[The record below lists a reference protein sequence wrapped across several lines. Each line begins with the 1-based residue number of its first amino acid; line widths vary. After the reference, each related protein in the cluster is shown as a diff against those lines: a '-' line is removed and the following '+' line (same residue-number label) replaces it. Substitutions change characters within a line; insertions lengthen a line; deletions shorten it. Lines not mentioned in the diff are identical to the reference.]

1 MSKDALRTK
10 EGVNSDGI
18 VQMIEFQTSKADEI
32 RALGN
37 EWEKAAGGKRK
48 VRRRILCEDRDNR
61 GRFFNIVFFDTY
73 EAAMENSSLP
83 ETRLFSEKMA
93 GLTDSSPTFVNLD
106 VVEDR

>member
-1 MSKDALRTK
+1 MQF
-10 EGVNSDGI
+10 
-18 VQMIEFQTSKADEI
+18 VQMIEFRTSKADEI

-73 EAAMENSSLP
+73 EDAMENSSLP
-83 ETRLFSEKMA
+83 ETGSFSERMA
-93 GLTDSSPTFVNLD
+93 GLTDGSPTFVNLD